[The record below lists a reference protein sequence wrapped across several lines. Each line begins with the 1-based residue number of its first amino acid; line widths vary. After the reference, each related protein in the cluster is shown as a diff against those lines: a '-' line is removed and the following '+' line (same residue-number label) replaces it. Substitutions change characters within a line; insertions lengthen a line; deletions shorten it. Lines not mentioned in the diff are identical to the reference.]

1 MAEFP
6 ALSLWTDSYLADTR
20 HLSTLEH
27 GAYLLLLIEAWRR
40 PRCDLPDDDAILAR
54 LAGLS
59 GDEWQSIKPTVM
71 AFWRRDGRCRTW
83 TQKRLSK
90 ERDRARIRSKS
101 ASDKALKRWKR
112 EQNADAAALP
122 EECRED
128 APTTTTIIT
137 PSVETSST
145 AAAAVPNLFDHAE
158 DGSPAGAKP
167 TSSPPPSS
175 SAIDVKRAVFDRGI
189 AMLVEQG
196 IPEPR
201 ARSIVGKWCKDH
213 GSGATLDAIARA
225 EVEGPPSPLE
235 YITGCLNYSKG
246 PRNGHVTNG
255 ARPGAGLG
263 TNDIARQRA
272 ERRVG
277 MAT

>member
-54 LAGLS
+54 LAGLPA
-59 GDEWQSIKPTVM
+59 DEWQAIKPTVM

-112 EQNADAAALP
+112 GKNADAAALP

-128 APTTTTIIT
+128 APTTTTIDT
-137 PSVETSST
+137 PTVETSST
-145 AAAAVPNLFDHAE
+145 AAAAAPDLFD
-158 DGSPAGAKP
+158 DGQTAQAAGAVSDLP
-167 TSSPPPSS
+167 RVLVPDAEEVRR
-175 SAIDVKRAVFDRGI
+175 AIFATGVAVLTG
-189 AMLVEQG
+189 QG
-196 IPEPR
+196 ITDSR
-201 ARSIVGKWCKDH
+201 ARSMIGRWRKDH
-213 GSGATLDAIARA
+213 GDGAVLDALRRA
-225 EVEGPPSPLE
+225 ATEQPSAPIEWINRSLE
-235 YITGCLNYSKG
+235 FRKG
-246 PRNGHVTNG
+246 QTNG
-255 ARPGAGLG
+255 YSRSSGDGSGVGPMQRLG
-263 TNDIARQRA
+263 RHLA
-272 ERRVG
+272 EQL
-277 MAT
+277 ATPR